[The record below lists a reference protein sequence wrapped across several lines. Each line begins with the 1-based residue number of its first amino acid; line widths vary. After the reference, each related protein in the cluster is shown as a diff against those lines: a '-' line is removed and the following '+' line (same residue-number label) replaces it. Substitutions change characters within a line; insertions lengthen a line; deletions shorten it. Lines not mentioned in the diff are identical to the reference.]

1 MRRLLFPL
9 AALTL
14 AVLMPAFGPA
24 ALAQYAPEGPV
35 VRETPLSSDQRAA
48 LNKEFSEAVT
58 AARASLPVFWGRL
71 AESRGAASDDFQL
84 KVVFKS
90 PDGGFEDLWLS
101 DIRREGARI
110 TGRVT
115 YEPES
120 LPNMHRAQITPIVEG
135 DIIDWTFKEG
145 RKRYGHFTTRVEVKA
160 HPDQAARTLAA
171 LSDNP
176 LPPDARTAK

>member
-1 MRRLLFPL
+1 MRRLLLPLSAAAVLL
-9 AALTL
+9 AA
-14 AVLMPAFGPA
+14 APA

-35 VRETPLSSDQRAA
+35 VRETPLSPDQRAA
-48 LNKEFSEAVT
+48 LNKEFGEAVM

-71 AESRGAASDDFQL
+71 AESRGAAPDDFQL

-90 PDGGFEDLWLS
+90 PDGGFEELWLS
-101 DIRREGARI
+101 DIRRDGAHI

-120 LPNMHRAQITPIVEG
+120 LPNLHRSQIAPIIEG

-145 RKRYGHFTTRVEVKA
+145 RKRYGHFTTRVELKA
-160 HPDQAARTLAA
+160 HPEQAAKTLAQ

-176 LPPDARTAK
+176 LPPDARK